1 MKAVVKYIKMF
12 RNDLKSTKSLFGKII
27 YVLAVISGVFTIVLC
42 CLALFYEFAA
52 LIAKCC
58 LVFSIAMFLVYIA
71 IKAWESRNA
80 ERAGGTVMKKKKVL
94 SSIVMIF
101 ALLFAALG
109 IFAAFGIGSNSVA
122 IEWGSFAVAMILFT
136 LREHIQED
144 GEPRQYY
151 FSCILYIIGFVLAL
165 LRVMTR

>member
-27 YVLAVISGVFTIVLC
+27 YVLAVVSGVFTIVLC

-101 ALLFAALG
+101 AVLFEALG
-109 IFAAFGIGSNSVA
+109 IGSTSDV
-122 IEWGSFAVAMILFT
+122 IEWASFAVMIILFI
-136 LREHIQED
+136 LHEHMQEE
-144 GEPRQYY
+144 GEPRRYY
-151 FSCILYIIGFVLAL
+151 FPFILCIIGFVLAL
-165 LRVMTR
+165 F